1 MSEVERVEGAEG
13 NERTEGVAGIE
24 GVESYCTT
32 ERLWI
37 HPPMPREVHLTN
49 LVALRYW
56 GKKSTYVFA
65 KSQKF
70 AHDGRGNVCIL
81 RFGEKQHRLHSRQSM
96 IDTGNVELI
105 LKILDR
111 TDATKHKTGSFSTC

>member
-13 NERTEGVAGIE
+13 NERAEGVAGIE
-24 GVESYCTT
+24 GVGSYCTT

-37 HPPMPREVHLTN
+37 YPPTSQEVHWTN
-49 LVALRYW
+49 LVALRYRW
-56 GKKSTYVFA
+56 KKSTYVFA

-96 IDTGNVELI
+96 IDTGNVALI
-105 LKILDR
+105 LKIFDR
-111 TDATKHKTGSFSTC
+111 TDATKHKTCSFSTC